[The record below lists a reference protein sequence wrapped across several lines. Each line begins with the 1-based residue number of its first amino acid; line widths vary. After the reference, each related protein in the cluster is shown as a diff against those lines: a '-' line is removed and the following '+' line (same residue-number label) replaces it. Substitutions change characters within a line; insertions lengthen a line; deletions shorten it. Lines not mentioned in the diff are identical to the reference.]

1 MSSKQIRKVAAH
13 EVLVK
18 GRVLHQAIVE
28 LIGGRVVDC
37 YPFSEEQPMTE
48 WLGGTIEIR
57 GDKAYWN
64 EKRLQ

>member
-1 MSSKQIRKVAAH
+1 
-13 EVLVK
+13 
-18 GRVLHQAIVE
+18 
-28 LIGGRVVDC
+28 VDC

-64 EKRLQ
+64 EQRLQ

>member
-1 MSSKQIRKVAAH
+1 MSNKQIKRLAAH
-13 EVLVK
+13 EVHINGKTL
-18 GRVLHQAIVE
+18 RQAIVE

-64 EKRLQ
+64 EQRLQ

>member
-13 EVLVK
+13 EVHINGKTL
-18 GRVLHQAIVE
+18 RQAVVEIV
-28 LIGGRVVDC
+28 GGRVVDC
-37 YPFSEEQPMTE
+37 YTFTEELPMTE

-64 EKRLQ
+64 EQRLQ